1 MQISGRYR
9 ILINRDRSKI
19 TISLAAFMKN
29 QKSLVMTQ
37 VINVIGV
44 NDFWTCLL
52 VAKGEV
58 MDKENS
64 YAASTQM
71 SRLAFSA
78 VDGNS

>member
-1 MQISGRYR
+1 M
-9 ILINRDRSKI
+9 ILDMFVSR
-19 TISLAAFMKN
+19 
-29 QKSLVMTQ
+29 
-37 VINVIGV
+37 
-44 NDFWTCLL
+44 
-52 VAKGEV
+52 KGEV